1 MPLPK
6 AKDFRE
12 KTEEELAKDLAN
24 FGKEIATL
32 PDTKYGRKQSLR
44 KLVARILTVVNER
57 IRAQKAKMP
66 KQTAKKAIK
75 PKRPKPDASKIYRQP
90 AQPKQAQKP
99 AKAPKKQA
107 QKPKTAAK
115 AKK

>member
-12 KTEEELAKDLAN
+12 KTNDELAKDLEN

-32 PDTKYGRKQSLR
+32 PDTKYGRKQSLK
-44 KLVARILTVVNER
+44 KLVARILTVMNER
-57 IRAQKAKMP
+57 KRAEQAKAETKPAQK
-66 KQTAKKAIK
+66 
-75 PKRPKPDASKIYRQP
+75 S
-90 AQPKQAQKP
+90 P
-99 AKAPKKQA
+99 AKPPKAPEPKKQA
-107 QKPKTAAK
+107 PKAEKK